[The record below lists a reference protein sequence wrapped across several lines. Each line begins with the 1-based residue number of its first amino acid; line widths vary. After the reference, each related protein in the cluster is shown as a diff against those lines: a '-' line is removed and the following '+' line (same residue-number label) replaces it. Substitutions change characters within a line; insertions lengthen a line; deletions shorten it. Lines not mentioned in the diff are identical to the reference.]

1 MQVRNETGRTSS
13 ISKQEVFLTQ
23 HHQSHFPHVD
33 TRRLLDLALVGGGV
47 RAPQI
52 RHGDGGVALRGVPR
66 EGEPGRDPGV
76 TVPMHLTPSVGQD
89 LEGKDRLKQV
99 FPLLEL
105 KGPALPSPHPEY
117 ISASFCRV
125 GLLRQHPK
133 STETPAS
140 RNLQLF
146 YSPK

>member
-1 MQVRNETGRTSS
+1 MLWLRHCFRVKLHPREIIRDAASEEGVSSPDSVQVRNETGRTSS
-13 ISKQEVFLTQ
+13 VSKKEVFLTQ

-52 RHGDGGVALRGVPR
+52 RHGDGGVALRGVSR

-76 TVPMHLTPSVGQD
+76 SVPMHLTPSVGQD

-99 FPLLEL
+99 FPPLVQ
-105 KGPALPSPHPEY
+105 KGPALSSP
-117 ISASFCRV
+117 
-125 GLLRQHPK
+125 
-133 STETPAS
+133 
-140 RNLQLF
+140 
-146 YSPK
+146 